1 MTRVFILWS
10 EKYNTG
16 IKEIDEQHKKLV
28 AILNSLYGSFVDR
41 TTNEK
46 IKKVIQEMTDYIQYH
61 FGVEEKY
68 FKEFNYENTEE
79 HIKEHQY
86 FIKQVKDFQQS
97 LEEGK
102 VSVTFKLMNFLR
114 SWLIEHINGTD
125 RKYIALFKE
134 KGL

>member
-1 MTRVFILWS
+1 MARVFILWS

-28 AILNSLYGSFVDR
+28 ALLNFLYESFVDR
-41 TTNEK
+41 TSNDA
-46 IKKVIQEMTDYIQYH
+46 IKKIIDELRNYTEYH
-61 FGVEEKY
+61 FSVEEKY
-68 FKEFNYENTEE
+68 FEDFHYTESTE

-86 FIKQVKDFQQS
+86 FVNQIKEFEQDLKLGKIS
-97 LEEGK
+97 L
-102 VSVTFKLMNFLR
+102 SYKLMNFLR

-125 RKYIALFKE
+125 RKYISLFKE